1 MVQLEDIVVINNG
14 FFKGCVGT
22 VEKIPTDKILNQTS
36 IEVQTYWRKA
46 CYNDGWQGGYR
57 PPIRD
62 LYHVKVSN
70 YDNMNDP
77 VPKWMRKGQL
87 VTFLQ
92 PQDITLKE

>member
-22 VEKIPTDKILNQTS
+22 VAKVPSAKVLNLTS
-36 IEVQTYWRKA
+36 KEVQSYWRKA
-46 CYNDGWQGGYR
+46 CHNDGWQGGYR

-62 LYHVKVSN
+62 LYHVKVTN
-70 YDNMNDP
+70 YDNMDLP
-77 VPKWMRKGQL
+77 IPKWMKNGQL

-92 PQDITLKE
+92 SQDITIKE